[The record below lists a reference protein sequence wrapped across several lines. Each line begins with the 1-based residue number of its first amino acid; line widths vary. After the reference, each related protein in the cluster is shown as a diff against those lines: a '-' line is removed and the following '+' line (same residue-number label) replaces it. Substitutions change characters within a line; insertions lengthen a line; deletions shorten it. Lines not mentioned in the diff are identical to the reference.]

1 MLDQVSATGAGAQNR
16 QRNADRIRPANADA
30 LSEALPSATIIE
42 TDPALWRRK
51 SRAVRS
57 APVGGALKRAFDLCA
72 ASVGIIILAPLL
84 SVIWLM
90 VRMERN
96 GGDAIFKQERGGFD
110 GKSFQI
116 YKFRTMV
123 CAEAGKDVKQV
134 QAGDSRITP
143 LGRFLRRMSW
153 DELPQLFNV
162 LKGDMSLVGPRP
174 HALAHDREFAE
185 IDSRYPQRFA
195 ARPGITGLAQVS
207 GCRGP
212 TETPDKVIARTGYDV
227 EYAESWTMW
236 LDVQVFWRTAM
247 LVVRRDPGAL

>member
-16 QRNADRIRPANADA
+16 QRNADRIRPAAADV
-30 LSEALPSATIIE
+30 SIEALPSATIIE
-42 TDPALWRRK
+42 TDPQMWRRN

-57 APVGGALKRAFDLCA
+57 APVGGALKRAFDVCA
-72 ASVGIIILAPLL
+72 ASVGIILLAPLL
-84 SVIWLM
+84 CVIWLL
-90 VRMERN
+90 VRIERN
-96 GGDAIFKQERGGFD
+96 GDDAIFKQDRGGFD

-116 YKFRTMV
+116 YKFRTMI
-123 CAEAGKDVKQV
+123 CAEAGASAKQV
-134 QAGDSRITP
+134 EAGDSRITP

-174 HALAHDREFAE
+174 HALTHDREFAE
-185 IDSRYPQRFA
+185 IDARYSQRFA

-227 EYAESWTMW
+227 EYAKSWTPISD
-236 LDVQVFWRTAM
+236 LHILWRTAL
-247 LVVRRDPGAL
+247 LVVKRDPGAI